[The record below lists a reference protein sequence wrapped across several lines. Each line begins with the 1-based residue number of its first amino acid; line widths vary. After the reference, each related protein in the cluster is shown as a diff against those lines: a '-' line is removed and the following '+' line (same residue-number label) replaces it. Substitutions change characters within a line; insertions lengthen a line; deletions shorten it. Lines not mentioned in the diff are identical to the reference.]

1 MPNYE
6 CPDDCGKTYQSIKA
20 ALMCRCQY
28 ENEHGYPVYVHGS
41 DWLP

>member
-1 MPNYE
+1 MPSYE

-20 ALMCRCQY
+20 ALTCDCDKYDR
-28 ENEHGYPVYVHGS
+28 NGYPVYVHGS